1 MKIIAPRIPE
11 TLVPAD
17 RRQLEEMYAEEADL
31 TRLRLEKTDLQN
43 ILLPDA
49 AFSQCVF
56 TGCRLA
62 GVIPHHR
69 KQLFCHGASPLCPS
83 LCRRGRQGAKGAQK
97 RQAPKGLPQCFALVV
112 LFYRLRYRSTARAT
126 RPPSRPLTK
135 NSATPWTPTSSTTK
149 IRGLLAP
156 LEATRPWT

>member
-62 GVIPHHR
+62 GAQLPKAEFVDVTFKNCDFSGCQLGGAYFSRCTFTDCKAVGVQLQDANIKQISSEKGRMLEGGVQQLDPH
-69 KQLFCHGASPLCPS
+69 G
-83 LCRRGRQGAKGAQK
+83 
-97 RQAPKGLPQCFALVV
+97 V
-112 LFYRLRYRSTARAT
+112 
-126 RPPSRPLTK
+126 
-135 NSATPWTPTSSTTK
+135 
-149 IRGLLAP
+149 
-156 LEATRPWT
+156 